1 MEPSNLDK
9 PLNVPYKGQ
18 GVEILQSHI
27 FRDWLL
33 GLRDRKARL
42 RIDDRL
48 KRLAGG
54 NLGDTKPV
62 SDGIQELRIW
72 YGPGYRI
79 YYIWRGDVLILLLN
93 GGDKDSQKRN
103 IALAKRLAKDADD
116 GIEVDPL

>member
-1 MEPSNLDK
+1 MTEKIDN

-18 GVEILQSHI
+18 NVEILQTHI
-27 FRDWLL
+27 FRDWLN

-93 GGDKDSQKRN
+93 GGDKDSQKRDV
-103 IALAKRLAKDADD
+103 ALARRLAKGAND

>member
-1 MEPSNLDK
+1 MSNEID
-9 PLNVPYKGQ
+9 NRQTVSYKGQ
-18 GVEILQSHI
+18 AVEILQTYV
-27 FRDWLL
+27 FRDWLD
-33 GLRDRKARL
+33 GLRDRRARL

-48 KRLAGG
+48 KRLAAG

-93 GGDKDSQKRN
+93 GGNKDSQKRD
-103 IALAKRLAKDADD
+103 IALAKRLAKEADD
-116 GIEVDPL
+116 GIESDPL